1 METEKEKS
9 WESEGPGKGW
19 SRRASSWSFTRGRG

>member
-9 WESEGPGKGW
+9 WESEGPGRGW